1 MAKRIGGESI
11 RFLAIKAIKMDD
23 SSKLLCNEFV
33 ILIQEKDNN

>member
-11 RFLAIKAIKMDD
+11 RFLAIKMDD
-23 SSKLLCNEFV
+23 SSKLHCNEFV